1 MTHRE
6 KGQTMIDLHLHSD
19 ASDGTLK
26 PAEVLRAAKEKGLY
40 AFALTDPSFGRTYRH
55 SFYAGN

>member
-26 PAEVLRAAKEKGLY
+26 PTEVLRAAKQKGLY
-40 AFALTDPSFGRTYRH
+40 LSLIH
-55 SFYAGN
+55 I

>member
-26 PAEVLRAAKEKGLY
+26 PEEVLRAAKEKGLY
-40 AFALTDPSFGRTYRH
+40 EIGRAH
-55 SFYAGN
+55 V